1 MESVDILDHH
11 SRPPGQTKVR
21 EYREHRMKRLFITVI
36 GIGFLAPLFGVAA
49 TLSATFT
56 VTPTV
61 QNAGLAISLPGD
73 GSENAQAT
81 VQYREAGADQW
92 ETGHALSYNAAHQ
105 LVGSLFFLK
114 SATRYDVRVTVRDP
128 DTGRKTLTKA
138 FTTRRSAPLTPR
150 SRVLYVAPNG
160 NDTNPGTRNRPFQTI
175 QRAVDIMK
183 PGDRIRVM
191 PGVYQESVMV
201 TRSGTAAQPIVI
213 ESVGSAVKNGSH
225 ATVEGSLP
233 RLAAIDQTDD
243 WLPDPSGASG
253 VYVATLTEFST
264 VDTVLGVYAGEQK
277 MYSYSD
283 SLNPERVTYEHFV
296 QGVYCR
302 SDTAEC
308 HQTGAAGGF
317 WYDRPKKQLFL
328 RLPDGSD
335 PDGSPMHIVARN
347 THGFRLEGV
356 RHVTLRGFETRYF
369 HVGASIRGGT
379 AGASDNVIE
388 QMVARYNQYGL
399 GVGGYLAN
407 GTTVHRNL
415 VQDNTVMDDL
425 NVAAWPWGDVKN
437 NDVES
442 TGISV
447 GGGSANVIR
456 RNTISQVF
464 NGIDMTLWWDLD
476 NPAYNVNTDVLGN
489 EVIDVGDDSL
499 EIDGPGN
506 NVRVI
511 GNVTRRRKQAESG
524 EQSLSLSP
532 LTIGPTWVIRNTF
545 LDSRQSNFKFFW
557 SAAFPI
563 GRVFVYHNTIMS
575 SAPDLFALVRIIGVG
590 AVAGLEATFRNN
602 VFVASG
608 VEGSGYGDGYLVED
622 VFADHRQPSIKLDL
636 DYNLYYSARRCDE
649 GACPTFRW
657 QNARADGFSQFRTAS
672 GLERHG
678 VYRQPKFTA
687 PSKRNFMPAT
697 GSPLIDRGVRLR
709 GINDGF
715 QGQAPDLGAFEWM

>member
-1 MESVDILDHH
+1 MKVT
-11 SRPPGQTKVR
+11 PNKQQTFAW
-21 EYREHRMKRLFITVI
+21 YNAHRIAWATALLF
-36 GIGFLAPLFGVAA
+36 LFGLLLPTTTTAKIVQA
-49 TLSATFT
+49 TLTI
-56 VTPTV
+56 TPTIE
-61 QNAGLAISLPGD
+61 NAGLEISLAD
-73 GSENAQAT
+73 DKNENAAAT
-81 VQYREAGADQW
+81 MQYREYGSDQW
-92 ETGHALSYNAAHQ
+92 QSGHPLSYNAAHA

-114 SATRYDVRVTVRDP
+114 AATRYEVRVAVKDP
-128 DTGRKTLTKA
+128 DSGQRTVTKT
-138 FTTRRSAPLTPR
+138 FVTRRNAPVTPR
-150 SRVLYVAPNG
+150 GRVLYVAPNG
-160 NDTNPGTRNRPFQTI
+160 HDTNPGTRNRPFQTI
-175 QRAVDIMK
+175 QRAVDIVK
-183 PGDRIRVM
+183 PGDRVRVF
-191 PGVYQESVMV
+191 PGVYREAVTV
-201 TRSGTAAQPIVI
+201 TRSGTAARPIVI
-213 ESVGSAVKNGSH
+213 ESVGSAVENESH
-225 ATVEGSLP
+225 AVVEGSLP
-233 RLAAIDQTDD
+233 RLATVDQTDD
-243 WLPDPSGASG
+243 WLPDPSGAKG
-253 VYVATLTEFST
+253 VYVATLTEFSS
-264 VDTVLGVYAGEQK
+264 VDTVLAVYAGERK

-283 SLNPERVTYEHFV
+283 SLNPERVTYENFL

-302 SDTAEC
+302 TDTTEC

-317 WYDRPKKQLFL
+317 WYDRPQKQLFL

-335 PDGSPMHIVARN
+335 PDASPMHVIARN
-347 THGFRLEGV
+347 TQGFRLEGV

-379 AGASDNVIE
+379 SGASDNVIE
-388 QMVARYNQYGL
+388 QVVARYNQYGL

-407 GTTVHRNL
+407 GETVHRNL

-425 NVAAWPWGDVKN
+425 NVAAWPWADVKN

-476 NPAYNVNTDVLGN
+476 KPAYNVNTDVLEN

-511 GNVTRRRKQAESG
+511 GNTTRRSRQAESG

-532 LTIGPTWVIRNTF
+532 LTIGPTWVLRNTF

-557 SAAFPI
+557 SAPLPI
-563 GRVFVYHNTIMS
+563 GRVFAYHNTVMS

-590 AVAGLEATFRNN
+590 AVTGFQATFRNN

-622 VFADHRQPSIKLDL
+622 VFANHRQPSITLDM
-636 DYNLYYSARRCDE
+636 DYDLFYSARRCNE

-657 QNARADGFSQFRTAS
+657 QNTRADGFSQFRTAS

-687 PSKRNFMPAT
+687 PSKRNFKPTA

-715 QGQAPDLGAFEWM
+715 QGEAPDIGAHEAI